1 MRHFLSMRMNKLLQ
15 KCIICQSHQCI
26 SIVEFKVTSSW
37 IIVRKML
44 NDVVNNFLNKI
55 FCECHKIAIHLLQTK
70 KSERQIIG
78 GMYSKKIYRRLGN
91 KCIELIFCVVNRDV
105 AINL

>member
-1 MRHFLSMRMNKLLQ
+1 MNKLLQ
-15 KCIICQSHQCI
+15 KRIICQSHQYI
-26 SIVEFKVTSSW
+26 PTDEFSVTLTW

-44 NDVVNNFLNKI
+44 DDVVNYFLNN
-55 FCECHKIAIHLLQTK
+55 FFGECHKVAIHLLQTK

-105 AINL
+105 AFKL